1 MGDALAELSQLV
13 EDKVSKDELALSQK
27 DQDDALAELS
37 QLVDDK
43 VSKDELALSQKDQ
56 DDAFA
61 ELSQLVDDKVS
72 KDELALSQKD
82 QDDALAVLLRGVNQQ
97 QVEQQQEAARILQE
111 VEKAG
116 GAVAKTPG
124 SLGMSLEWNND
135 EHPADLD
142 LHAVT
147 TKGEVIKFNSKASTC
162 GGKLDVDMQAN
173 VSGQCVENIIWDKA
187 PEGEYQIKVH
197 GFTVPGP
204 PKQFQVVLVRNG
216 CEREMFHGQVGSKE
230 LAEVHK

>member
-1 MGDALAELSQLV
+1 MLDQLFKKA
-13 EDKVSKDELALSQK
+13 DKVQVNAEFERADASQK
-27 DQDDALAELS
+27 DQDDALS
-37 QLVDDK
+37 
-43 VSKDELALSQKDQ
+43 
-56 DDAFA
+56 

-147 TKGEVIKFNSKASTC
+147 TKGEVIKFNSKTSTC

-230 LAEVHK
+230 LAEVHKFNFRKS